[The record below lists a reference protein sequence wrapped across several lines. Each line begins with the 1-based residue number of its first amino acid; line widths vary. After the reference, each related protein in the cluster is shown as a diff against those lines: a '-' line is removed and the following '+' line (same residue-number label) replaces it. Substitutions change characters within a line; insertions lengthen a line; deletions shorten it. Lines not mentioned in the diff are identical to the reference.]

1 MKKFKNL
8 AKKTAAWAVLLSM
21 AFSEVTNA
29 FASTQ
34 TASANNEEALKS
46 ELYVDSSYAAEH
58 PNGVFTFYESKIV
71 ANEGDGTAEIKVVR
85 KGGSKGKATVKFKAV
100 DITSVY
106 GTDYT
111 ISVGNSLFSKVL
123 DANPN
128 AEHLIDR
135 YLNEDSYNTSPE
147 DKILSDAA
155 AQIIEENPD
164 VTSDNGIE
172 IATEIVS
179 EETTAE
185 ETTVENGVEETTVIS
200 KSENDEDAETT
211 TETTLEN
218 NMSVNMGG
226 QNALMNAAAAYTG
239 VKIQK
244 PNWKENLTSDNTSD
258 ENQEAIQKEV
268 RRQAL
273 EKEDALEGVDYVLNF
288 DEGEVE
294 KTLIVNINDDDI
306 YKNET
311 SFFIFLT
318 DCEGAEI
325 DEVNSGYVVIE
336 DNDVVEKTK
345 YAISDN
351 LYEVGPDA
359 KEAEIKVVRTSGIN
373 YLDAI
378 DVYTKDD
385 TAKAGQDYAES
396 ATRLL
401 FPGGVTE
408 RTFKVPLSQGRKVGT
423 DFYVMLNNE
432 DGNVD
437 SKSATAKV
445 KFVDNT
451 ANNSNDENGISLLS
465 SSNSSLKSET
475 IEINKT
481 AQVNSKNGSN
491 YVTVPIN
498 RPLVDHIDVEYE
510 TKGGTKV
517 CKGWDYGGNATLE
530 VKGHR
535 MILGYGMSGIAKL
548 TGHGYYDGYEK
559 NNGYIDNLVLGVY
572 TSGKNSFASI
582 TVKKAT
588 IYYSNFKVNID
599 NTLGENNTYTPR
611 VWSAVNGAYLYTDKN
626 GNAVVADKSE
636 KIGNHT
642 MYYNFRN
649 TNNTEKLQIA
659 KLSLDSQ
666 DDSTSKTVSY
676 GDTISFKNNYLNNWN
691 SESAYLD
698 HYIIKSGSTEKE
710 IPASGYITIDNNF
723 LANYGSFLQYDSSGT
738 KVTITPVYKPKTA
751 FVQIKNNDEGSV
763 VGSENGND
771 IFKVKVK
778 DYLAVQS
785 VSNAGHYVSNISLES
800 NTLKN
805 NSEYSDLEWN
815 DKTPDNI
822 NISGYNYGATSSETI
837 NKDTKK
843 DGYEFADGDI
853 TKATF
858 PINNQ
863 LTTVYSLPGDTNLK
877 VAVHPKQK
885 ANADKGAVIY
895 TGSDGKVI
903 TTDENYTL
911 DVKNA
916 EINKNYIFKGIV
928 NKTTDGS
935 VKFEDSSKNKADIKV
950 QLINHK
956 EYDLGDV
963 LKEELT
969 NGVKTDKNGNFDFD
983 DFYKLDTSKEY
994 EFTVKLDY
1002 NGKSCS
1008 DIITVKNGKITKKI
1022 VFTIAKDGNITSSKE
1037 DVDFSDYIFYWKDGT
1052 FSNPDGS
1059 RNAEQTAKA
1068 KSYGIDPDLSF
1079 AGSAYSHIFKYYDS
1093 MVYYTM
1099 IKKDEGQY
1107 QNPGKFS
1114 GYVYYKKRELFSD
1127 NSTQEPIAGCAVYVG
1142 DKYLLTDND
1151 GHFEYKFD
1159 KGYGFFD
1166 VFSLIINYNNRNYS
1180 SKISADQEKSYTIDA
1195 EEVVSYSNPILLRDG
1210 DVIGY
1215 DSGNFDNGDRNYT
1228 IKIQVNSKD
1237 AGVVPY
1243 KTYFTAYNN
1252 GVPVGT
1258 NAVPIVNGFATYE
1271 FNPTKYM
1278 SDNDTTVKRLDED
1291 TIFKV
1296 TTEDANHNKYTE
1308 METGLKLEKYVG
1320 SRGISGSIVPNGG
1333 SVNLLGSF
1341 VAGFGA
1347 NAIADE
1353 KNDKM
1358 QAYDLSPDD
1367 ISFINTDLTAGKVD
1381 TKLAGNVKFADEKEK
1396 YKAGIKV
1403 ELINDKKYNLS
1414 DAVKNDVANG
1424 VVTDEEGNF
1433 YFNNFGTLD
1442 KDVDYEFTLKF
1453 TYGNFYKTC
1462 KINVKNGKLV
1472 QQTNFVVT
1480 NSGITSSQE
1489 NIEKKVV
1496 DASCKYM
1503 TLNLG
1508 FTFNGEGSSESTP
1521 EDKVPTGGY
1530 AIPKAMKNAFDNNNV
1545 LNKLEKLKKSINKA
1559 KDARTKKESRGFAN
1573 KSTFDF
1579 AVAVNCKLGWVK
1591 TKEGYKM
1598 SDVTI
1603 MESVE
1608 AKVNF
1613 DMVYQTP
1620 VFIQI
1625 LGEVSLGVNL
1635 DATQIKVWPLADG
1648 NVVDTGKLE
1657 LGNMFD
1663 DDDDETPFMNGG
1675 SYWYTDTNFSVLL
1688 SLYAGVGI
1696 FGISAKI
1703 GGDAVYS
1710 LEHIFY
1716 KNSNTGKSY
1725 SDMATNQIVLT
1736 AKVKITV
1743 IVFSVKYEFA
1753 KVKFDFNN
1761 IGKNK
1766 ADTNLM
1772 LGSLNSM
1779 DMGGQDVLLKDAN
1792 TMFGT
1797 EDLSYLDGREG
1808 WTGNSPMLLR
1818 SLNGKN
1824 STLYENQIMDKVYEN
1839 SYPQIENIGN
1849 EKYLLVYCDRIAGSK
1864 DKTGIYYSVFDGT
1877 WSEPKLIS
1885 SPENGSTE
1893 PYLINTNDK
1902 AYVAWTDVKSV
1913 DSDNVAKSLNSTDI
1927 RMSVF
1932 DKNTLTFG
1940 DALDVTHDTDAD
1952 EYSDNTPVLSQT
1964 TKNGKDLIMVYYLK
1978 SYYEQNNALVG
1989 DIINPYTIAACRIY
2003 DVNSG
2008 KFVDDYSE
2016 LEKENISTYSMYN
2029 NTDDFQDGWYGQKFL
2044 DVSPNAYISQASV
2057 LNDEGNWTSEPQL
2070 YSNNAQKYGRIISAD
2085 SCQHNGKNVF
2095 AYVLDEDGNL
2105 ATSEDEQVY
2114 IKLYDASTDTFTDAM
2129 KVSDSEGQCSSPK
2142 LVQLKDK
2149 TYLLWTESDG
2159 IKAIDIGNVVDNC
2172 IKEETVDGKTV
2183 SIIDKSENGNY
2194 VAPIN
2199 MISAGDNTV
2208 ITKFS
2213 VESDGDNTAYISWTQ
2228 NETKLKDGIEEGTED
2243 AEKAENRIVEK
2254 QIYIAR
2260 YTADNDKLSV
2270 PVKMTDE
2277 VGANYGDV
2285 TFDVTDDDVVKAVT
2299 TKSMSDVI
2307 EVKDSKNGNTAE
2319 YAGENMEERSLVE
2332 LNFNVADDINIKDID
2347 LTKVIYGYTPTANVK
2362 IKNEGFV
2369 DGNGLKVEAYVNDE
2383 KVGEV
2388 TNINLAAN
2396 EETTVYIDLPELT
2409 EKKDYKVDIKLVNGN
2424 GKVID
2429 EDSATEPV
2437 DSKISVSV
2445 DDYKLISRDEATMS
2459 YTIKNEGNFPESGL
2473 VAVLQDTVDGST
2485 SKTIDIGDLAPKEE
2499 KTGTIQF
2506 NVPKDDYHE
2515 IEGLD
2520 EDYDYGYLDYANFVL
2535 SVGNASDVFGF
2546 IRYASDS
2553 QIKKFGKT
2561 SKIITSVGDNITVK
2575 TGDIVDMNLSVDN
2588 EDTSGIKYKVVSSNN
2603 DVVSTNDLGILRGIG
2618 EGNCTVTV
2626 YAMPFDDEVVLT
2638 GENEEYTEDAWET
2651 VPEKYVV
2658 SKTFNVTVGN
2668 NATSSKGNGDD
2679 TIDTGD
2685 FSKASGEKSNTTTTV
2700 TTESTTETT
2709 TNDTVVTETTTEA
2722 TTEFAPVINPFK
2734 DIVGKWYE
2742 NTIAELYNKGIVS
2755 GVSKDEFAPE
2765 NNVKRGDFVML
2776 IMNSLGDKFDEITSD
2791 EDTTVDEFAD
2801 VSADSYYHDSIIKAR
2816 KLGIAY
2822 GAENNNFNADDSITR
2837 EEMCAFTA
2845 RALRKID
2852 ELDESQKDNE
2862 FTDKADI
2869 SAYAV
2874 KDIND
2879 LYAVGIVK
2887 GYENNEIRPKAYTKR
2902 AEAAQVVYNIINK

>member
-21 AFSEVTNA
+21 FFSEVTNA

-85 KGGSKGKATVKFKAV
+85 KGGSMGKATVKFKAV
-100 DITSVY
+100 DIASVY

-128 AEHLIDR
+128 AEHLIDK
-135 YLNEDSYNTSPE
+135 YLNEECYNTSPE

-155 AQIIEENPD
+155 AQLIEENPD
-164 VTSDNGIE
+164 VTSDSGIE
-172 IATEIVS
+172 IATEIIS
-179 EETTAE
+179 EETTEQTTSE
-185 ETTVENGVEETTVIS
+185 ETTVE
-200 KSENDEDAETT
+200 ETT
-211 TETTLEN
+211 TISNSENGESSTETALEN
-218 NMSVNMGG
+218 NMSVNMSG

-244 PNWKENLTSDNTSD
+244 PNWKDNFTSNATD
-258 ENQEAIQKEV
+258 ESQEAIQQEV

-273 EKEDALEGVDYVLNF
+273 EQEDVLEGVDYVLNF

-294 KTLIVNINDDDI
+294 KTLIVNINDDDV

-345 YAISDN
+345 YAISSN
-351 LYEVGPDA
+351 VCEVGPDA

-378 DVYTKDD
+378 DIYTKDD
-385 TAKAGQDYAES
+385 TAKAGQDYVES

-437 SKSATAKV
+437 NKAATAKV

-451 ANNSNDENGISLLS
+451 ANNSDDENGISLLS
-465 SSNSSLKSET
+465 SSNSSQKSEVFYPY
-475 IEINKT
+475 KT
-481 AQVNSKNGSN
+481 VRVNNKNGSS
-491 YVTVPIN
+491 YDTISIN
-498 RPLVDHIDVEYE
+498 RPLVDKIYVEYE
-510 TKGGTKV
+510 TGGGTKV
-517 CKGWDYGGNATLE
+517 CKGWDKGGSITVSINGDRVVRSVSSASYGNTLNAN
-530 VKGHR
+530 G
-535 MILGYGMSGIAKL
+535 GYV
-548 TGHGYYDGYEK
+548 
-559 NNGYIDNLVLGVY
+559 DNISLGVS
-572 TSGKNSFASI
+572 TSGKNSSAYVKVNKV
-582 TVKKAT
+582 TV
-588 IYYSNFKVNID
+588 YYKDVKVNID
-599 NTLGENNTYTPR
+599 NAIGANNTYVPK
-611 VWSAVNGAYLYTDKN
+611 VWSAVNGAYLFTDKN

-636 KIGNHT
+636 NFGKYT
-642 MYYNFRN
+642 MYYNFKN

-659 KLSLDSQ
+659 KLSLDSH

-698 HYIIKSGSTEKE
+698 HYVIKNGSSEKE
-710 IPASGYITIDNNF
+710 IPASGYITLDTNF
-723 LANYGSFLQYDSSGT
+723 LTSYRNYINLDGGVAQLNIS
-738 KVTITPVYKPKTA
+738 PVYKPKTA

-771 IFKVKVK
+771 IFKVKVN
-778 DYLAVQS
+778 DYLAVQG
-785 VSNAGHYVSNISLES
+785 VSNAGHYVSNISIES
-800 NTLKN
+800 NNLRN
-805 NSEYSDLEWN
+805 NSEYSDLEWK

-822 NISGYNYGATSSETI
+822 NIGGYNYGAVSSETL
-837 NKDTKK
+837 NKDTNKE
-843 DGYEFADGDI
+843 GYEFAEDSI

-858 PINNQ
+858 PINKQ
-863 LTTVYSLPGDTNLK
+863 LTTVYLLPGDTNLR
-877 VAVHPKQK
+877 VTVHPKQK
-885 ANADKGAVIY
+885 ANTDKGAVIY
-895 TGSDGKVI
+895 TGSDGNII
-903 TTDENYTL
+903 TTDENYIL

-916 EINKNYIFKGIV
+916 EIQKNYIFKGIV

-956 EYDLGDV
+956 GYDLGDV

-969 NGVKTDKNGNFDFD
+969 NGVKTDANGNFDFD

-1008 DIITVKNGKITKKI
+1008 DIITVNGGKITKKI
-1022 VFTIAKDGNITSSKE
+1022 VFTIVKDGNITSSKE

-1068 KSYGIDPDLSF
+1068 KSYGIDPTLSF
-1079 AGSAYSHIFKYYDS
+1079 AGSAYSHVFNYYDS
-1093 MVYYTM
+1093 VVYYTM
-1099 IKKDEGQY
+1099 FKKDENQY
-1107 QNPGKFS
+1107 QSPGKFS
-1114 GYVYYKKRELFSD
+1114 GNVYYKKRELFSD
-1127 NSTQEPIAGCAVYVG
+1127 TSFEEPAAGCAVYIG

-1159 KGYGFFD
+1159 KGYSFYD

-1180 SKISADQEKSYTIDA
+1180 SKISADQEMNYTIDA
-1195 EEVVSYSNPILLRDG
+1195 EEVIGYSNPVLLRDG
-1210 DVIGY
+1210 EVIAY

-1228 IKIQVNSKD
+1228 IKIQINSKD

-1243 KTYFTAYNN
+1243 KTYFTAYHD

-1258 NAVPIVNGFATYE
+1258 NAVQVVNGFATYE

-1278 SDNDTTVKRLDED
+1278 SDNDTTARKLDED
-1291 TIFKV
+1291 TTFTV

-1308 METGLKLEKYVG
+1308 METGLKLEKYVN
-1320 SRGISGSIVPNGG
+1320 SRGVSGSIMPTGG
-1333 SVNLLGSF
+1333 SVDLLGSF
-1341 VAGFGA
+1341 ASGFGA
-1347 NAIADE
+1347 NANADE

-1358 QAYDLSPDD
+1358 QAQDLSPED
-1367 ISFINTDLTAGKVD
+1367 ISFINAEASAGKVD
-1381 TKLAGNVKFADEKEK
+1381 SKLAGNVKFADEKEK

-1403 ELINDKKYNLS
+1403 ELINDKNYTLS
-1414 DAVKNDVANG
+1414 DAVKNDVENG
-1424 VVTDEEGNF
+1424 VLTDEKGNF
-1433 YFNNFGTLD
+1433 YFNNFDTLD

-1462 KINVKNGKLV
+1462 KINVENGKLV

-1480 NSGITSSQE
+1480 KSGITSSQE
-1489 NIEKKVV
+1489 DIEKQVV
-1496 DASCKYM
+1496 DSSCKYR

-1508 FTFNGEGSSESTP
+1508 FSFNGEGQSKEP
-1521 EDKVPTGGY
+1521 EDAVLTGSY
-1530 AIPKAMKNAFDNNNV
+1530 AIPRAMKDAWNNSN
-1545 LNKLEKLKKSINKA
+1545 LKESLDRTKKTIKKA
-1559 KDARTKKESRGFAN
+1559 KDARTNKADRGFAN
-1573 KSTFDF
+1573 EASFNFDIS
-1579 AVAVNCKLGWVK
+1579 VNCRIGWVK
-1591 TKEGYKM
+1591 TKEGYKL
-1598 SDVTI
+1598 SDVVI
-1603 MESVE
+1603 MESAE
-1608 AKVNF
+1608 ANVKYEIK
-1613 DMVYQTP
+1613 YQTP
-1620 VFIQI
+1620 IFIQI
-1625 LGEVSLGVNL
+1625 LGEISFGVQL

-1663 DDDDETPFMNGG
+1663 DDDAETPFMKDG
-1675 SYWYTDTNFSVLL
+1675 SYWYTDTNFNILF
-1688 SLYAGVGI
+1688 SLYAGVGL
-1696 FGISAKI
+1696 FGISAQL
-1703 GGDAVYS
+1703 GGDATYS
-1710 LEHIFY
+1710 LEHVYY
-1716 KNSNTGKSY
+1716 KNSKTGKSY
-1725 SDMATNQIVLT
+1725 SDVATNEMVMTFKL
-1736 AKVKITV
+1736 KITAL
-1743 IVFSVKYEFA
+1743 IFSGKFEFA
-1753 KVKFDFNN
+1753 EVKFDFNN

-1772 LGSLNSM
+1772 LSSLNSM
-1779 DMGGQDVLLKDAN
+1779 DMGGQEVLLKDAN
-1792 TMFGT
+1792 TMFGI

-1808 WTGNSPMLLR
+1808 WTETSPMLL
-1818 SLNGKN
+1818 SLLNEKN
-1824 STLYENQIMDKVYEN
+1824 STLEENQVMDRVYEN
-1839 SYPQIENIGN
+1839 AHPNIENIGKG
-1849 EKYLLVYCDRIAGSK
+1849 KYLLVYCDRIAGSK

-1885 SPENGSTE
+1885 SPEYGSTE

-1902 AYVAWTDVKSV
+1902 AYVAWTAVKSV
-1913 DSDNVAKSLNSTDI
+1913 DSNNVAESLNSTDI

-1940 DALDVTHDTDAD
+1940 DVLDVTHDTNVDT
-1952 EYSDNTPVLSQT
+1952 YSDNSPVLSHT

-2003 DVNSG
+2003 NVNLG

-2029 NTDDFQDGWYGQKFL
+2029 SANDFQDGWYGQKFL
-2044 DVSPNAYISQASV
+2044 DVSPNAYISQSSV
-2057 LNDEGNWTSEPQL
+2057 LNDDGTWASEPQL
-2070 YSNNAQKYGRIISAD
+2070 YSNNAQKYGRIVAAD
-2085 SCQHNGKNVF
+2085 SCQHDGKNVF
-2095 AYVLDEDGNL
+2095 AYVLDEDDNL

-2129 KVSDSEGQCSSPK
+2129 KVSDSESQCSSPK
-2142 LVQLKDK
+2142 LVQLKNK
-2149 TYLLWTESDG
+2149 TYLLWAESDG
-2159 IKAIDIGNVVDNC
+2159 IKATDIGNVVDNC
-2172 IKEETVDGKTV
+2172 IKEENVDGITT

-2199 MISAGDNTV
+2199 ILSTDENT
-2208 ITKFS
+2208 IINQFS
-2213 VESDGDNTAYISWTQ
+2213 VESDGDNTAYIGWTQ
-2228 NETKLKDGIEEGTED
+2228 NETKLKDGIEEGTEE
-2243 AEKAENRIVEK
+2243 AEKPENRIVEK
-2254 QIYIAR
+2254 QVYVAR
-2260 YTADNDKLSV
+2260 YTADNDKISI

-2285 TFDVTDDDVVKAVT
+2285 TFDVTDDGVVKAVT

-2369 DGNGLKVEAYVNDE
+2369 DGNGLKVEAYIKGE
-2383 KVGEV
+2383 KVGEA
-2388 TNINLAAN
+2388 TDINLASN
-2396 EETTVYIDLPELT
+2396 EETNVYIDLPELT
-2409 EKKDYKVDIKLVNGN
+2409 EKEDYKVDIKLVNGN

-2429 EDSATEPV
+2429 ENSATEPV

-2459 YTIKNEGNFPESGL
+2459 YTIKNEGNFPENGL
-2473 VAVLQDTVDGST
+2473 VAELKDTVDGST
-2485 SKTIDIGDLAPKEE
+2485 SKTIDIGDLAPREE

-2506 NVPKDDYHE
+2506 NIPKDDYHE

-2535 SVGNASDVFGF
+2535 SVGSANDVFGF
-2546 IRYASDS
+2546 IRYASES

-2588 EDTSGIKYKVVSSNN
+2588 EDTSGIKYKVISSDN

-2618 EGNCTVTV
+2618 EGSCTVTV

-2651 VPEKYVV
+2651 VPEKFVV

-2668 NATSSKGNGDD
+2668 DATSSKGNGDD

-2685 FSKASGEKSNTTTTV
+2685 FNRSSGGNSNTTTT
-2700 TTESTTETT
+2700 TIATESTTETT
-2709 TNDTVVTETTTEA
+2709 TNDTNVTETTTE
-2722 TTEFAPVINPFK
+2722 TITEIAPVSNPFK
-2734 DIVGKWYE
+2734 DTVGKWYE

-2755 GVSKDEFAPE
+2755 GVSEDEFAPE

-2776 IMNSLGDKFDEITSD
+2776 IMNSLGDKFDEITTD
-2791 EDTTVDEFAD
+2791 EDTTVSEFAD

-2845 RALRKID
+2845 RALRKIN

-2902 AEAAQVVYNIINK
+2902 AEVAQVVYNIINK

>member
-1 MKKFKNL
+1 
-8 AKKTAAWAVLLSM
+8 
-21 AFSEVTNA
+21 
-29 FASTQ
+29 
-34 TASANNEEALKS
+34 
-46 ELYVDSSYAAEH
+46 
-58 PNGVFTFYESKIV
+58 
-71 ANEGDGTAEIKVVR
+71 
-85 KGGSKGKATVKFKAV
+85 
-100 DITSVY
+100 
-106 GTDYT
+106 
-111 ISVGNSLFSKVL
+111 
-123 DANPN
+123 
-128 AEHLIDR
+128 
-135 YLNEDSYNTSPE
+135 
-147 DKILSDAA
+147 
-155 AQIIEENPD
+155 
-164 VTSDNGIE
+164 
-172 IATEIVS
+172 
-179 EETTAE
+179 
-185 ETTVENGVEETTVIS
+185 
-200 KSENDEDAETT
+200 
-211 TETTLEN
+211 
-218 NMSVNMGG
+218 MSVNMGG

-258 ENQEAIQKEV
+258 ENQEAIQQEV
-268 RRQAL
+268 RRQTL

-318 DCEGAEI
+318 DCDGAEI
-325 DEVNSGYVVIE
+325 DDVNSGYVVIE

-373 YLDAI
+373 YLDDI

-408 RTFKVPLSQGRKVGT
+408 RTFKVPLSQGRKVST

-465 SSNSSLKSET
+465 SSYSSQKSEVFYPY
-475 IEINKT
+475 KT
-481 AQVNSKNGSN
+481 VRVNNKNGSS
-491 YVTVPIN
+491 YDTISIN
-498 RPLVDHIDVEYE
+498 RPLVDKVYVEYE
-510 TKGGTKV
+510 TGGGTKV
-517 CKGWDYGGNATLE
+517 CRGW
-530 VKGHR
+530 
-535 MILGYGMSGIAKL
+535 
-548 TGHGYYDGYEK
+548 
-559 NNGYIDNLVLGVY
+559 NNGGSITISINGDRVVRSVLNASYANTLNTNGGYVDNISLGVV
-572 TSGKNSFASI
+572 TSGKNSSAY
-582 TVKKAT
+582 VKVNKV
-588 IYYSNFKVNID
+588 IVYYKDVKVNID
-599 NTLGENNTYTPR
+599 NAIGANNIYVPK
-611 VWSAVNGAYLYTDKN
+611 VWSTVNGAYLFTDKN

-636 KIGNHT
+636 TVGKHK

-698 HYIIKSGSTEKE
+698 HYIIKSGSSEKE
-710 IPASGYITIDNNF
+710 IPASEYITIDNNF

-738 KVTITPVYKPKTA
+738 EVTITPVYKPKTA

-785 VSNAGHYVSNISLES
+785 VINAGYYVSNISLES

-956 EYDLGDV
+956 GYDLGDV

-1166 VFSLIINYNNRNYS
+1166 VFSLITNYNNRNYS
-1180 SKISADQEKSYTIDA
+1180 SKISADQEKNYTIDA

-1308 METGLKLEKYVG
+1308 METGLKLEKYVN
-1320 SRGISGSIVPNGG
+1320 SRGVSGSIMPNGG
-1333 SVNLLGSF
+1333 SVDLLGSF
-1341 VAGFGA
+1341 ISGFGA
-1347 NAIADE
+1347 NATADE

-1358 QAYDLSPDD
+1358 QAYDLSPDE
-1367 ISFINTDLTAGKVD
+1367 ISFINAEASQGDIEKSVVD
-1381 TKLAGNVKFADEKEK
+1381 T
-1396 YKAGIKV
+1396 
-1403 ELINDKKYNLS
+1403 
-1414 DAVKNDVANG
+1414 
-1424 VVTDEEGNF
+1424 
-1433 YFNNFGTLD
+1433 
-1442 KDVDYEFTLKF
+1442 
-1453 TYGNFYKTC
+1453 
-1462 KINVKNGKLV
+1462 
-1472 QQTNFVVT
+1472 
-1480 NSGITSSQE
+1480 
-1489 NIEKKVV
+1489 
-1496 DASCKYM
+1496 SCKYM

-1508 FTFNGEGSSESTP
+1508 FAFNGEGSSESTP

-1530 AIPKAMKNAFDNNNV
+1530 AIPKAIKNTFDNSNV
-1545 LNKLEKLKKSINKA
+1545 LDKLERLKKSINKA

-1663 DDDDETPFMNGG
+1663 DDDDETLFMNGG

-1743 IVFSVKYEFA
+1743 VVFSVKYEFA

-1940 DALDVTHDTDAD
+1940 DALDVTHDTDVD
-1952 EYSDNTPVLSQT
+1952 EYSDNTTVLSQT

-2029 NTDDFQDGWYGQKFL
+2029 NTDDFKDGWYGQKFL

-2057 LNDEGNWTSEPQL
+2057 LNDDGNWTSEPQL
-2070 YSNNAQKYGRIISAD
+2070 YSNSAQKYGRIISAD

-2199 MISAGDNTV
+2199 MISTGDNTV

-2228 NETKLKDGIEEGTED
+2228 NETKLKYGIEEGTEE

-2254 QIYIAR
+2254 QVYIAR

-2285 TFDVTDDDVVKAVT
+2285 TFDV
-2299 TKSMSDVI
+2299 
-2307 EVKDSKNGNTAE
+2307 
-2319 YAGENMEERSLVE
+2319 
-2332 LNFNVADDINIKDID
+2332 
-2347 LTKVIYGYTPTANVK
+2347 
-2362 IKNEGFV
+2362 
-2369 DGNGLKVEAYVNDE
+2369 NDE
-2383 KVGEV
+2383 KVGEA

-2485 SKTIDIGDLAPKEE
+2485 SKTIDIGDLAPREE

-2638 GENEEYTEDAWET
+2638 GENEEYTEDTWET

-2685 FSKASGEKSNTTTTV
+2685 FSKASGENSNTTTTV

-2791 EDTTVDEFAD
+2791 EDTTVDEFED

-2902 AEAAQVVYNIINK
+2902 VEAAQVIYNIINK